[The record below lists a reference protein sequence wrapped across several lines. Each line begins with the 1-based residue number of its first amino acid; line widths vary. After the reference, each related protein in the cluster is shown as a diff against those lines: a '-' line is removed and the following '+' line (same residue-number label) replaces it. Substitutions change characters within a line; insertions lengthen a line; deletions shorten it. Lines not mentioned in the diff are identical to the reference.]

1 MLASLLENI
10 KLQAVPRWWT
20 TRGLVFRARLLKI
33 RGWRNWLPLLALLFL
48 IYVLAIIYFTHPGA
62 STSDLFKNLTELPS
76 TPSAAA
82 GLIKYLPLIAGLVTF
97 LGAVWRGIT
106 AFGVK
111 PASLLAGVSRGVSI
125 RGLEAQAS
133 FRQKFA
139 VEFADVT
146 RALGNRSMLI
156 FIDDLDRCRP
166 ENVLETLEAVN
177 FLTTSGDC
185 FVVIGM
191 ARAYVERCIGRAF
204 KDIAEEMI
212 DDVPHNDSS
221 SDEGT
226 KEELAK
232 EKRLEFARQYLD
244 KLINI
249 EVRLPLAQKDQS
261 LKLMLA
267 GAPLLMPSTPTTAW
281 QQIITWT
288 RMGIRRHWKLM
299 PALGVVIGLL
309 VAGYFLAQR
318 FIPNKPDNTSQ
329 VSASSGPAP
338 EQLGT
343 STTSSST
350 APVNAS
356 ASEPSSRTTAP
367 IPTPTPYQGAEI
379 VTGGHG
385 FFSRTVLP
393 LVCLLGLIW
402 FGVTVLTLPFGVVVK
417 DSSNFVDAL
426 HIWHPVVFAR
436 YPTPRGT
443 KRFLN
448 HVRYL
453 AMRQRRRSDEEVLS
467 KYLLSR
473 LLGKMTQ
480 RNGNPNESVPSGNT
494 AIPDEALV
502 ALAAMDCLNRQV
514 LLAAERGEWP
524 KIVDPTKGQEWNLL
538 HMAAERHHSRFGDF
552 DVFKYRELFWEIS
565 QQVRTR

>member
-1 MLASLLENI
+1 
-10 KLQAVPRWWT
+10 
-20 TRGLVFRARLLKI
+20 
-33 RGWRNWLPLLALLFL
+33 
-48 IYVLAIIYFTHPGA
+48 
-62 STSDLFKNLTELPS
+62 
-76 TPSAAA
+76 
-82 GLIKYLPLIAGLVTF
+82 
-97 LGAVWRGIT
+97 
-106 AFGVK
+106 
-111 PASLLAGVSRGVSI
+111 
-125 RGLEAQAS
+125 
-133 FRQKFA
+133 
-139 VEFADVT
+139 
-146 RALGNRSMLI
+146 
-156 FIDDLDRCRP
+156 
-166 ENVLETLEAVN
+166 
-177 FLTTSGDC
+177 
-185 FVVIGM
+185 
-191 ARAYVERCIGRAF
+191 
-204 KDIAEEMI
+204 
-212 DDVPHNDSS
+212 
-221 SDEGT
+221 
-226 KEELAK
+226 
-232 EKRLEFARQYLD
+232 
-244 KLINI
+244 
-249 EVRLPLAQKDQS
+249 
-261 LKLMLA
+261 
-267 GAPLLMPSTPTTAW
+267 
-281 QQIITWT
+281 
-288 RMGIRRHWKLM
+288 MGIRRHWKLM

-309 VAGYFLAQR
+309 VAGYFLAQS

-565 QQVRTR
+565 QQVRTP